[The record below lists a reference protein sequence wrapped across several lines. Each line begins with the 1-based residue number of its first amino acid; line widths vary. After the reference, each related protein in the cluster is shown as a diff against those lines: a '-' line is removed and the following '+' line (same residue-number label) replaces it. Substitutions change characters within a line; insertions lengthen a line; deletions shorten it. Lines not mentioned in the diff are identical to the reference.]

1 MQPCAG
7 WATHWAAMS
16 AREQKAWADAAPFV
30 HPNPLQTA
38 GARLWFCGKIA
49 AGAVLLLP
57 VRAMVL
63 VFMLAAYIAI
73 AWLLSL
79 LASGGR
85 PRTALRAVTS
95 LFLRVGFFVG
105 GVRLHIRGKREATGT
120 IVSNHCSYL
129 DVLIHAYLSFPSFVA
144 KHGVKNVWYW
154 GFLSRLLDCLY
165 VAHARSVQDTTASK
179 DQLIRSATD
188 RVVERQRIASPDQP
202 LLIFPE
208 GTTTNGR
215 CMVHFRRGAFV
226 GGVPVQPV
234 VLRYRYRHFS
244 PTWESI
250 PTSIHVFWLL
260 ASFVHD
266 VDVIYLPTYTP
277 TKMERQNPQTY
288 ADNMQRLMSEAAGVP
303 AVQHTIDNKLRHHA
317 RILSHQVSWRDDPFY
332 CSSCHRAHV
341 SS

>member
-1 MQPCAG
+1 
-7 WATHWAAMS
+7 
-16 AREQKAWADAAPFV
+16 
-30 HPNPLQTA
+30 
-38 GARLWFCGKIA
+38 
-49 AGAVLLLP
+49 
-57 VRAMVL
+57 MVL

-129 DVLIHAYLSFPSFVA
+129 DVLIHAHQ
-144 KHGVKNVWYW
+144 HGVKNVWYW

-165 VAHARSVQDTTASK
+165 VAHARSVQDTTA
-179 DQLIRSATD
+179 
-188 RVVERQRIASPDQP
+188 
-202 LLIFPE
+202 
-208 GTTTNGR
+208 
-215 CMVHFRRGAFV
+215 RGAFV

-288 ADNMQRLMSEAAGVP
+288 ADNMQR
-303 AVQHTIDNKLRHHA
+303 
-317 RILSHQVSWRDDPFY
+317 VSWRDDPFY